1 MAGPA
6 PWRELEDPPGEA
18 GSAGLPSSP
27 EASTLG
33 PGAAPWTIV
42 VAIVVAGVLAV
53 GAFLLAASAP
63 TGSVVLDVPSG
74 STPPSALAGEGDLV
88 VEVEG
93 AVLHPGLV
101 RLSSGSRVGDAID
114 AAGGY
119 GPRVDAGR
127 ADRELNLAA
136 FVQDGD
142 RIVVPSRDDVAAASP
157 TGPDPGGGGGSAGG
171 GDGPLDLNRATG
183 PELEELPGIGPATA
197 AKIIAAR
204 EEQPFASVED
214 LRARKVV
221 GASVFEK
228 IRELVTVR

>member
-6 PWRELEDPPGEA
+6 PWRELEDPSIA
-18 GSAGLPSSP
+18 GGSP
-27 EASTLG
+27 RAPDDAVVRPTG
-33 PGAAPWTIV
+33 GNPWTIV

-53 GAFLLAASAP
+53 GAFLLAASSPAG
-63 TGSVVLDVPSG
+63 TVVLDDRSGSPEPSG
-74 STPPSALAGEGDLV
+74 VVAGGLV

-93 AVLHPGLV
+93 AVVHPGLV
-101 RLSSGSRVGDAID
+101 RLASGSRVGDAID

-142 RIVVPSRDDVAAASP
+142 RIVVPSRDEVAASTP
-157 TGPDPGGGGGSAGG
+157 GPAAAPGGGGSTGG
-171 GDGPLDLNRATG
+171 GPLDLNSATG
-183 PELEELPGIGPATA
+183 PQLEELPGIGPATA

-204 EEQPFASVED
+204 EEQRFTSVED
-214 LRARKVV
+214 LRTRKVV

-228 IRELVTVR
+228 IHELVTVR